1 LNGKENPIC
10 IYQAQCAFYNK
21 ADKTSAEITIKE
33 IYCFKVPKS
42 CEILKRFKEGK
53 SVPDTMLPDGTIEA

>member
-10 IYQAQCAFYNK
+10 IYQSQCAFFNK
-21 ADKTSAEITIKE
+21 ADKTSAETTIRE
-33 IYCFKVPKS
+33 IYCFKAPQS
-42 CEILKRFKEGK
+42 CEILKRFSEDK